1 MWPAITPHL
10 LTDEVLGIV
19 PFLLYIW
26 HTVYTESWQ
35 SACWTIVNGE
45 PVNFLVIWYNLI
57 PMHADLYNFHCSAE
71 RYDANWLAH
80 DWWKCN
86 GKNQYGA
93 LSNVTF
99 IFL

>member
-80 DWWKCN
+80 DWW
-86 GKNQYGA
+86 
-93 LSNVTF
+93 
-99 IFL
+99 